1 MEVKSTYKQTEVGAI
16 PADWSLSTLGVTC
29 AFENGDRG
37 KNYPS
42 EASSVASGIP
52 FVNAG
57 DLTEG
62 RIASRELFYISKS
75 TFDRLGSGKLIS
87 GDILF
92 CLRGS
97 IGKFGVV
104 PGDFGKGAIA
114 SSLVIVRP
122 KSSGVTRQYLTCY
135 FGSAYCTQ
143 MIERW
148 SGGAAQPNLGAQ
160 DLARFSIPLPPTV
173 AEQEAI
179 AEVLSDADALIES
192 LEQLLAKKRNI
203 KQGAMQELLTGK
215 RRLPEFSGEW
225 EVKQLGDMCHIK
237 TGSRNNEDKVA
248 DGKYPFFVRSEIV
261 ERINTY
267 SYDCEAILVP
277 GEGRI
282 GDIFHYI
289 NGRFDAHQRVYTIT
303 QFSPGTSGKFAYF
316 YLAND
321 FGAHAMKNTV
331 KATVDSLRLPTFQ
344 EFEMKAPPTLLEQT
358 AIAAILSDM
367 DAELAA
373 LDAKLTKARQIK
385 QGMMQELLTGRI
397 RLV

>member
-1 MEVKSTYKQTEVGAI
+1 M
-16 PADWSLSTLGVTC
+16 
-29 AFENGDRG
+29 
-37 KNYPS
+37 
-42 EASSVASGIP
+42 ASGIP

>member
-215 RRLPEFSGEW
+215 RRLPGFSGEW